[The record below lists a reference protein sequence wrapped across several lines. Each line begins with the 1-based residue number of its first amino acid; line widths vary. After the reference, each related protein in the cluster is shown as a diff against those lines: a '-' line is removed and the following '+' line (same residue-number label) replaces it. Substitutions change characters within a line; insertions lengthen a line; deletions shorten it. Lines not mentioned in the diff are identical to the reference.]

1 MKNRLVEFLKNQF
14 RKTKTQKNETPTL
27 NEYHNSIDTLPLQS
41 WIECHDGDMTKTRL
55 DAKRGNQKKDEIAW
69 EQIQDSYLK
78 LYGMSKVLEKVYKA
92 MRQLAILELE
102 YVITED
108 RMKLTLAEMEEQK
121 MKSLLTNKG
130 QGISI
135 QQSLVYLSQWMNQ
148 WITTR
153 GITTREYFDLLE
165 EMEKFNKQ
173 TTPQKNRRRNGK

>member
-1 MKNRLVEFLKNQF
+1 
-14 RKTKTQKNETPTL
+14 
-27 NEYHNSIDTLPLQS
+27 
-41 WIECHDGDMTKTRL
+41 
-55 DAKRGNQKKDEIAW
+55 
-69 EQIQDSYLK
+69 
-78 LYGMSKVLEKVYKA
+78 

-121 MKSLLTNKG
+121 IKSLLTNKG

>member
-1 MKNRLVEFLKNQF
+1 MKKRLVEFLKNPF

-27 NEYHNSIDTLPLQS
+27 DGYHTSIDTLPLQS
-41 WIECHDGDMTKTRL
+41 WIDCHDGDLTKTRM
-55 DAKRGNQKKDEIAW
+55 DTKRGDQKKDEIAW
-69 EQIQDSYLK
+69 EQIQDTYLK
-78 LYGMSKVLEKVYKA
+78 LYGMSKVLEKIYKA

-121 MKSLLTNKG
+121 IKSLLTNKG